1 MIVTCRILYG
11 ITGTSNNTAIKTVVT
26 TVGSRF
32 GVLSACLHNAPNEI
46 GKENVIK
53 AKWTWITKCISTV
66 SQT

>member
-53 AKWTWITKCISTV
+53 AKWT
-66 SQT
+66 

>member
-32 GVLSACLHNAPNEI
+32 GVLSACLHNAPNEVPRERECHK
-46 GKENVIK
+46 G
-53 AKWTWITKCISTV
+53 
-66 SQT
+66 QMDLDYQMYLHR